1 MKYHSKFLVSNICHT
16 EIIICNRKFTTVNI
30 LGGIP
35 YQEIWTTTS
44 TYKVLIKFWQSMNE
58 EVLKIEYLIIFNQYF
73 GNFTQDFFVVWP
85 HDYLC
90 NVSKILAEFSK
101 VFNFEKSLIYALPKF
116 NWNLVSTGCYLYFSI
131 GNPTQN
137 VYNGKFFNVS
147 NEDILTNAI
156 N

>member
-1 MKYHSKFLVSNICHT
+1 MKYHGKLLVCNSCHT
-16 EIIICNRKFTTVNI
+16 EIIICNRKFTIVNI

-44 TYKVLIKFWQSMNE
+44 SYKVLIKFWQSINE
-58 EVLKIEYLIIFNQYF
+58 EVLKIEYLIIFSQYF

-85 HDYLC
+85 HDCLC

-101 VFNFEKSLIYALPKF
+101 VFNSEKSLIYALAKF
-116 NWNLVSTGCYLYFSI
+116 NCTLMSAGCFLYFSI
-131 GNPTQN
+131 GNLTQN
-137 VYNGKFFNVS
+137 VYNGTFFNVS
-147 NEDILTNAI
+147 NEDILTNAG